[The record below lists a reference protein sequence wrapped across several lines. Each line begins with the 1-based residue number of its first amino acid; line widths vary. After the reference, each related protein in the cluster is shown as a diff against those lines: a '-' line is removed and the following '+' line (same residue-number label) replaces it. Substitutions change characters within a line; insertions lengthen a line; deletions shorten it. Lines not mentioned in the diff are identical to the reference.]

1 MAGKGG
7 CPLLMDRNHESK
19 TKKVDGEAHPASDF
33 AYVPDPEKP
42 STWKLPIFNMRHV
55 GGALAA
61 MTSDYRGNPVE
72 ITEGDRRAVMKKNP
86 GQESETGTGRKLIL
100 FSFIS
105 FFPPVNRKERN
116 IFSLRSP
123 VLAVWGRA
131 DTIQIP
137 AFCGAFGWHPR
148 RNERHSHPSDAPGGY
163 SRIFHL
169 RTASK
174 TVVKQKKKL
183 NYSKIIN
190 HPKDVFPLKWIGEI
204 QEI

>member
-61 MTSDYRGNPVE
+61 MTSDYRGNPVG
-72 ITEGDRRAVMKKNP
+72 IPEGDRRAVMKKNP
-86 GQESETGTGRKLIL
+86 GQESETGTGGKLIP

-105 FFPPVNRKERN
+105 FSACKQEGKKYLFPS
-116 IFSLRSP
+116 F
-123 VLAVWGRA
+123 
-131 DTIQIP
+131 
-137 AFCGAFGWHPR
+137 
-148 RNERHSHPSDAPGGY
+148 PGL
-163 SRIFHL
+163 SRL
-169 RTASK
+169 GT
-174 TVVKQKKKL
+174 
-183 NYSKIIN
+183 
-190 HPKDVFPLKWIGEI
+190 G
-204 QEI
+204 

>member
-42 STWKLPIFNMRHV
+42 SAWKLPIFNMRHV

-61 MTSDYRGNPVE
+61 MTSDYRGTPVE
-72 ITEGDRRAVMKKNP
+72 IPEGDRRAVMKKSWP
-86 GQESETGTGRKLIL
+86 GKRNWNRRKADSV
-100 FSFIS
+100 FFHF

>member
-72 ITEGDRRAVMKKNP
+72 IPEGDRRTVMKKSWP
-86 GQESETGTGRKLIL
+86 GKRNWNRKKADSVFFHFFFSACKQEGKKYLFPSFPGLSRLGTG
-100 FSFIS
+100 
-105 FFPPVNRKERN
+105 
-116 IFSLRSP
+116 
-123 VLAVWGRA
+123 
-131 DTIQIP
+131 
-137 AFCGAFGWHPR
+137 
-148 RNERHSHPSDAPGGY
+148 
-163 SRIFHL
+163 
-169 RTASK
+169 
-174 TVVKQKKKL
+174 
-183 NYSKIIN
+183 
-190 HPKDVFPLKWIGEI
+190 
-204 QEI
+204 

>member
-72 ITEGDRRAVMKKNP
+72 MKDIP
-86 GQESETGTGRKLIL
+86 TLPTLLTDTAGYFTYGR
-100 FSFIS
+100 
-105 FFPPVNRKERN
+105 
-116 IFSLRSP
+116 
-123 VLAVWGRA
+123 
-131 DTIQIP
+131 
-137 AFCGAFGWHPR
+137 H
-148 RNERHSHPSDAPGGY
+148 
-163 SRIFHL
+163 
-169 RTASK
+169 
-174 TVVKQKKKL
+174 QKR
-183 NYSKIIN
+183 
-190 HPKDVFPLKWIGEI
+190 W
-204 QEI
+204 